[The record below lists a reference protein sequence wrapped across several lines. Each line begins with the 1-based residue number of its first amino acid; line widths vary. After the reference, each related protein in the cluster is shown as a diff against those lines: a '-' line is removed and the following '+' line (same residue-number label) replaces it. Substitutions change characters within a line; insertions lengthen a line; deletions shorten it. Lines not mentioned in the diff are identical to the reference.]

1 MSARQ
6 TAINTAV
13 ILLVVLVAWLLIQVR
28 STLVLLIIGI
38 LFAAAIEP
46 LVNRLRRR
54 GLKRGQAIL
63 LIYAGLLT
71 AVFLALL
78 LAVPEIVRQTTSLI
92 DNIPDI
98 LQSARERAAEIKSTA
113 IRNAALRGINEV
125 NDFYIDTRTNPDAGL
140 ASNAAIVLLTTVG
153 GALASI
159 VTVLVVAFYWLTEK
173 STIKQVV
180 LRKVSAGQRDR
191 AFTIWEEIERRI
203 GGWARGQMTL
213 CLVIGVISTAGY
225 LALGLKYWVA
235 LGLWAGFTEL
245 IPFIGPI
252 LGGAAAFVVALTDSW
267 QKALIVVAFVVVLQQ
282 LESAVLV
289 PRVMRSSVGMSPL
302 TVILAVLVG
311 TTLNGPLGAILAIP
325 IGAAVQAIIQELVR
339 DQVDQAGLE
348 GTASTAR
355 EPDAAQSVPT

>member
-1 MSARQ
+1 M
-6 TAINTAV
+6 T
-13 ILLVVLVAWLLIQVR
+13 VV
-28 STLVLLIIGI
+28 
-38 LFAAAIEP
+38 
-46 LVNRLRRR
+46 
-54 GLKRGQAIL
+54 
-63 LIYAGLLT
+63 
-71 AVFLALL
+71 LALL
-78 LAVPEIVRQTTSLI
+78 LVVPAIARQTTSLI

-125 NDFYIDTRTNPDAGL
+125 DDFYIDTRTNPDAGL

-213 CLVIGVISTAGY
+213 CLVIGVISTVGY

-267 QKALIVVAFVVVLQQ
+267 QKALIVVAFVIVLQQ

>member
-1 MSARQ
+1 
-6 TAINTAV
+6 
-13 ILLVVLVAWLLIQVR
+13 
-28 STLVLLIIGI
+28 
-38 LFAAAIEP
+38 
-46 LVNRLRRR
+46 
-54 GLKRGQAIL
+54 
-63 LIYAGLLT
+63 
-71 AVFLALL
+71 
-78 LAVPEIVRQTTSLI
+78 
-92 DNIPDI
+92 
-98 LQSARERAAEIKSTA
+98 
-113 IRNAALRGINEV
+113 
-125 NDFYIDTRTNPDAGL
+125 
-140 ASNAAIVLLTTVG
+140 
-153 GALASI
+153 
-159 VTVLVVAFYWLTEK
+159 
-173 STIKQVV
+173 IKQVV

-213 CLVIGVISTAGY
+213 CLVIGVISTVGY

-267 QKALIVVAFVVVLQQ
+267 QKALIVVAFVIVLQQ

-339 DQVDQAGLE
+339 DQVDQAELE
-348 GTASTAR
+348 GTASTAG
-355 EPDAAQSVPT
+355 EPDAVQSVPT